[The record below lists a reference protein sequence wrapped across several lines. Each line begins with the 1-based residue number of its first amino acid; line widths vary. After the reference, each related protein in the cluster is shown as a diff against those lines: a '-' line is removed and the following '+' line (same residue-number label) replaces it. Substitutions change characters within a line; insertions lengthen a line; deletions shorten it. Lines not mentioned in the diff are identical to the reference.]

1 MFIQEEIRKRIAN
14 ILEIPVLDLDVN
26 AEMNEISEWDSMR
39 NVMILA
45 DIENYYD
52 VIIPEDDIFDLVSV
66 ASIAAEVAKLKG

>member
-39 NVMILA
+39 NVIILA

-52 VIIPEDDIFDLVSV
+52 VIIPEDDIFDLESV
-66 ASIAAEVAKLKG
+66 ASIAAEVEKLKG

>member
-39 NVMILA
+39 NVMIIA
-45 DIENYYD
+45 DIESYYD

-66 ASIAAEVAKLKG
+66 ASIAAEVEKLKG

>member
-66 ASIAAEVAKLKG
+66 ASIAAEVEKLKG

>member
-52 VIIPEDDIFDLVSV
+52 VIIPEDDMFDLVSV
-66 ASIAAEVAKLKG
+66 ASIAAEVEKLKG